1 MCIKK
6 GSECVCI
13 ESLRKRGSVICGSPW
28 KKNPSEIGS
37 PYNVLIVHKPI
48 RISEASGGAFFERP
62 KLRLQAGSSS
72 CQSLLGNQ

>member
-1 MCIKK
+1 MFEKERECDMWKSLEKK
-6 GSECVCI
+6 IQV
-13 ESLRKRGSVICGSPW
+13 K
-28 KKNPSEIGS
+28 IGS